1 MFDWL
6 KKAFGDSE
14 PERRR
19 ERAPELE
26 PEFRPAKL
34 PPRRTETSS
43 PQAASSSD
51 LPGATGT
58 ITIERGLAAHFKQ
71 PSGESRPGVDW
82 AVRITGERAGVVLVR
97 TYFSSSSPQQS
108 EQQVM
113 ADRAVRFIQQKLAQG
128 WIPEPGALL
137 EIV

>member
-6 KKAFGDSE
+6 KKPFADSKSQ
-14 PERRR
+14 RNQQ
-19 ERAPELE
+19 RAPEPE
-26 PEFRPAKL
+26 PEFKPAKL
-34 PPRRTETSS
+34 PPRRTETSGS
-43 PQAASSSD
+43 QAATSSS
-51 LPGATGT
+51 GT

-82 AVRITGERAGVVLVR
+82 ALRVTGESAGVILVR
-97 TYFSSSSPQQS
+97 TYYASNPPQQS

-128 WIPEPGALL
+128 WIPEPGALV
-137 EIV
+137 EIT